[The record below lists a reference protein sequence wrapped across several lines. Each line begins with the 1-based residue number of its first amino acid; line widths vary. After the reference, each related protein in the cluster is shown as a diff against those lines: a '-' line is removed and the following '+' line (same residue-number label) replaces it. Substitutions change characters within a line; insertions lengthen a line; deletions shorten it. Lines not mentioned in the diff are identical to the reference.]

1 MDYELLIDAVND
13 LNREFTIGDTIDEY
27 KLIGDFYF
35 ICSDF
40 GMNEKNIET
49 LMGLLSIGYRLGYN
63 TGHRNG
69 MRIIKD
75 IYSKKES

>member
-13 LNREFTIGDTIDEY
+13 LNREFTVGDTIDEY
-27 KLIGDFYF
+27 KLIGDFYS
-35 ICSDF
+35 ICSDLE
-40 GMNEKNIET
+40 MNEKCIER
-49 LMGLLSIGYRLGYN
+49 LIGLLSIGYRLGYN

-69 MRIIKD
+69 MHLIKE